1 MNADL
6 ASWIRADR
14 MVKGWITTII
24 TEEVLA
30 LVVDCVNSADV
41 WQALVDAFARDLESR
56 EFDLLQQ
63 LQLLKKR
70 QQLYGR
76 LSSSF

>member
-1 MNADL
+1 MNPNH
-6 ASWIRADR
+6 ASWIQTNR
-14 MVKGWITTII
+14 MVKGWINATL

-30 LVVDCVNSADV
+30 LVVDCVNSVDV
-41 WQALVDAFARDLESR
+41 WQALVDAFAQDSDSR

-70 QQLYGR
+70 QQFYGR
-76 LSSSF
+76 LSLSF